1 MPEVNGK
8 KFPYTKEGKM
18 QALAAKM
25 ASKKKPNKPNPF
37 IDIDDPKANKKKFG
51 YEINM
56 RKGRTINVKG
66 TGK

>member
-1 MPEVNGK
+1 MKND
-8 KFPYTKEGKM
+8 KM
-18 QALAAKM
+18 KALAAMM
-25 ASKKKPNKPNPF
+25 AKKKKGDTNPF
-37 IDIDDPKANKKKFG
+37 IDIDNPKANKKKFG